1 MTRTREDGKEEVF
14 SACIK
19 HDKNRQYENEDLVDY
34 SIHRLNHFPINFK
47 ITKYDW
53 RIYTKNRKE
62 NIKPQ
67 I

>member
-1 MTRTREDGKEEVF
+1 MVKLIMLIVE
-14 SACIK
+14 IK
-19 HDKNRQYENEDLVDY
+19 LYFY

>member
-1 MTRTREDGKEEVF
+1 MNFNEEVF

-19 HDKNRQYENEDLVDY
+19 HDDTRYLGGNY
-34 SIHRLNHFPINFK
+34 SIHRLNHFSINFK

>member
-1 MTRTREDGKEEVF
+1 MYFIRN
-14 SACIK
+14 
-19 HDKNRQYENEDLVDY
+19 DKAYYADNRDKTLFY

>member
-1 MTRTREDGKEEVF
+1 MNLQK
-14 SACIK
+14 
-19 HDKNRQYENEDLVDY
+19 DLNIY
-34 SIHRLNHFPINFK
+34 LIPINFK